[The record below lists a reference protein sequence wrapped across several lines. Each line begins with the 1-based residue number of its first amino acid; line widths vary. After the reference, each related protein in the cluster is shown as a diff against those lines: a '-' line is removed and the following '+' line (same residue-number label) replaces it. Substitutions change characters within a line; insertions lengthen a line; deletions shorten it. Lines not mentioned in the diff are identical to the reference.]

1 MIYRIV
7 LGWAKADSDSK
18 AFSDAWSIILNALAG
33 AWGQME
39 YEMVPNAVVQ
49 AEMTKCSYN
58 AFLDTSTM
66 GTSNPTGNTAISL
79 PTVSNG
85 PSRVLVETVSGGLVT
100 LVGEYVVEE
109 GATSVTVDLPAG
121 RKLITVTGTARRI

>member
-7 LGWAKADSDSK
+7 LGWAKADSDSN

-33 AWGQME
+33 AWGTME
-39 YEMVPNAVVQ
+39 YEMVPNALVS
-49 AEMTKCSYN
+49 AEMTKGSYR
-58 AFLDTSTM
+58 AFLDTSSM
-66 GTSNPTGNTAISL
+66 GTDNPTGNTVISL
-79 PTVSNG
+79 PTASSG
-85 PSRVLVETVSGGLVT
+85 PSRVLVETVAGGEVT

-109 GATSVTVDLPAG
+109 GATSVSVNLPAG